1 MSTTTSII
9 ELRRM
14 TASELR
20 KELSIKRAECAK
32 MRMGIEMQSEKN
44 SGLYRTLRK
53 EIARMSMVL
62 HELEKMPAAPKKAV
76 EAAAPAVAEAPKKK
90 TKSPA
95 KASQAAKKSVKG
107 VGSRSKKS

>member
-14 TASELR
+14 TAPELR

-62 HELEKMPAAPKKAV
+62 HELEKMPAAPKKA
-76 EAAAPAVAEAPKKK
+76 EAAAPVVADVPKKK
-90 TKSPA
+90 AKSPA